1 METAGPIDPA
11 VLSTKTNEELRH
23 LLAVLRQKET
33 DEQLNVNYSPYSSQ
47 RVIAEGRLATVRAK
61 IRQVETEFDRRRSV
75 AIPLPLPT
83 LTSRAIQQ
91 FAESRC
97 TFGIADAH
105 LFEPYVQGRMFE
117 SPDPFSHCHRS
128 HKKLCLQP
136 REYFQDSVCIR
147 RNVKIRDTSDT
158 GTAMYKDAGT
168 GESRKEKG
176 VESKSSVEICTCE
189 TTSSEESVDE
199 DKKKLRLDIDQ
210 REDGINSKSA
220 LKVSPH
226 IVTRAEVCGEL
237 EKEERKEETDERA
250 KDDEMEKIRE
260 EKSIDARIDSR
271 ERIKIKNEVRMLKR
285 IEKRSEIIGPIQ
297 MRVKSRESVRMYKGS
312 KTDVSKKKVFDCK
325 YISTKELEES
335 EEHDKKE
342 SIEKDGTDVSIK
354 DKAVEKT
361 TKANEI
367 EVSKKQVVDCKYIS
381 IKQPEE
387 SEEYDKKKMFHV
399 IRERRKENQKTK
411 KITSEPKLEL
421 ESIEKDVSI
430 KDKQVEKTTKAN
442 EIEVSKK
449 QVVDCKYI
457 SIKQP
462 EESEE
467 HDKKKM
473 FHVIRERRKE
483 NQKMKK
489 ITSEPKLEL
498 ESTERDGTDVSIKDK
513 QVEKTTKVNE
523 IEVSKKQVVD
533 CKYIS
538 IKQPEKSEEHDKKKI
553 FHVTKERKK
562 GSQKTKNVISE
573 PKLEL
578 ENIEKDNADVSI
590 KDKQVEK
597 TTKANEIEVSKKQ
610 VVDCKYISIKKPEE
624 TEEHDKKKMFHVIRE
639 RRKENQKTK
648 NITSEPKLELEN
660 IEKDDADVSIKDK
673 PVEKTTKS
681 NETEVSKKQVV
692 NCKYIC
698 IKQPE
703 KSEEHD
709 KKKMFHVIRERRKEN
724 QKTKNITSE
733 PKLELENIEKDD
745 ADISIKNKP
754 VEKTTKPNEIEVS
767 KKQVIDCKYI
777 CIKQPEESEEHDKKK
792 MFHARERRKENQ
804 KTKKITSEPKLELEN
819 IEKDDADVSIKDKTV
834 EKMTKPNEIE
844 VSKKQMV
851 DCKYICIKQPEETE
865 EHDKKKMF
873 HVIRER
879 RKENQKS
886 KNVMTEPKLE
896 LETIEKNDEDISIK
910 NEPVEKTSEANKT
923 DALKKM
929 MLDYKCISIKKPE
942 ESEEH
947 DKKKIFHVIKERRK
961 ENQKPKNVTSEPKLE
976 LESVEKDDADVS
988 IKDEPIKKTK
998 DEADIL
1004 KKKVVD
1010 YKYVMEAEEN
1020 DEDDNKKIFH
1030 VIKERKRE
1038 SKRKKEIKSD
1048 RIKLENLEKDD
1059 ADVSIKDEKSK
1070 FAYFPFKKLEK
1081 LKKTISHS
1089 TCTPDKENAK
1099 DDKVEKDD
1107 EVAKDEEVEKDER
1120 NKFEK
1125 KKNVQFVS
1133 TMTHVKY
1140 DKNFGDFYGWDIKEY
1155 SVQTTENQWQETVE
1169 CDSSKD
1175 VGEEDETENDGV
1187 YFLSKKEN
1195 CSIVFG
1201 NQKSIPVSTSIEM
1214 SNMIEKCTIAE
1225 KMFPKNCRINGK

>member
-23 LLAVLRQKET
+23 LLAVLKQKET

-271 ERIKIKNEVRMLKR
+271 ERIKIKNEVKMLKR
-285 IEKRSEIIGPIQ
+285 IEKKSEIIGPIQ

-399 IRERRKENQKTK
+399 I
-411 KITSEPKLEL
+411 
-421 ESIEKDVSI
+421 
-430 KDKQVEKTTKAN
+430 
-442 EIEVSKK
+442 
-449 QVVDCKYI
+449 
-457 SIKQP
+457 
-462 EESEE
+462 
-467 HDKKKM
+467 
-473 FHVIRERRKE
+473 
-483 NQKMKK
+483 
-489 ITSEPKLEL
+489 
-498 ESTERDGTDVSIKDK
+498 
-513 QVEKTTKVNE
+513 
-523 IEVSKKQVVD
+523 
-533 CKYIS
+533 
-538 IKQPEKSEEHDKKKI
+538 
-553 FHVTKERKK
+553 
-562 GSQKTKNVISE
+562 
-573 PKLEL
+573 
-578 ENIEKDNADVSI
+578 
-590 KDKQVEK
+590 
-597 TTKANEIEVSKKQ
+597 
-610 VVDCKYISIKKPEE
+610 
-624 TEEHDKKKMFHVIRE
+624 
-639 RRKENQKTK
+639 
-648 NITSEPKLELEN
+648 
-660 IEKDDADVSIKDK
+660 
-673 PVEKTTKS
+673 
-681 NETEVSKKQVV
+681 
-692 NCKYIC
+692 
-698 IKQPE
+698 
-703 KSEEHD
+703 
-709 KKKMFHVIRERRKEN
+709 
-724 QKTKNITSE
+724 
-733 PKLELENIEKDD
+733 
-745 ADISIKNKP
+745 
-754 VEKTTKPNEIEVS
+754 
-767 KKQVIDCKYI
+767 
-777 CIKQPEESEEHDKKK
+777 
-792 MFHARERRKENQ
+792 RERRKENQ

-947 DKKKIFHVIKERRK
+947 DKKKIFHIIKERRK

-998 DEADIL
+998 DEADVL

-1195 CSIVFG
+1195 CSIVFD

>member
-285 IEKRSEIIGPIQ
+285 IEKRSEIMGPIQ

-312 KTDVSKKKVFDCK
+312 KTDVSKKKVFDCKYISTKELEESEEHDKTKMLRVIRERRKENQKMKEITSESKLELEGIEKDDADVSIKDKQVEITKANEIEVSKKQVIDCK

-381 IKQPEE
+381 IK
-387 SEEYDKKKMFHV
+387 
-399 IRERRKENQKTK
+399 
-411 KITSEPKLEL
+411 
-421 ESIEKDVSI
+421 
-430 KDKQVEKTTKAN
+430 
-442 EIEVSKK
+442 
-449 QVVDCKYI
+449 
-457 SIKQP
+457 
-462 EESEE
+462 
-467 HDKKKM
+467 
-473 FHVIRERRKE
+473 
-483 NQKMKK
+483 
-489 ITSEPKLEL
+489 
-498 ESTERDGTDVSIKDK
+498 
-513 QVEKTTKVNE
+513 
-523 IEVSKKQVVD
+523 
-533 CKYIS
+533 
-538 IKQPEKSEEHDKKKI
+538 
-553 FHVTKERKK
+553 
-562 GSQKTKNVISE
+562 
-573 PKLEL
+573 
-578 ENIEKDNADVSI
+578 
-590 KDKQVEK
+590 
-597 TTKANEIEVSKKQ
+597 
-610 VVDCKYISIKKPEE
+610 KPEE

-648 NITSEPKLELEN
+648 NITSEPKVELEN

-673 PVEKTTKS
+673 PVEKTTKP

-745 ADISIKNKP
+745 EDISIKNKP

-792 MFHARERRKENQ
+792 MFHVRERRKENQ
-804 KTKKITSEPKLELEN
+804 KTKNVTSEPKLELEN

-879 RKENQKS
+879 RKENQKT

-896 LETIEKNDEDISIK
+896 LETIEKNDEDVSIK

-947 DKKKIFHVIKERRK
+947 DKKKIFHIIKERRK

-1107 EVAKDEEVEKDER
+1107 EVAKDEEVEEDER